1 MKLSCTILEQTL
13 RPLQQ
18 WYFPMGL
25 TLAVVIFNHG
35 LDSPEAPCSLTSAPI
50 WGCRHSPLRLWWRCS
65 WRRKWRCQL
74 VVIVQWQLALWWTR
88 GGSSPSSPSSRGSLG
103 WALTLQGT
111 PVAAKRSQGLG
122 LWLLCLEQWNDLCSC
137 GAKGQSWKR
146 SRTPEECSRS
156 LWPVYWMSYLRDI
169 YWFIGSFTHCTALD
183 SQNFGIRWIVK
194 VVKSFQLSELSR
206 PVIQSCKGNQEDCP
220 GPGFHELTALQSQS
234 AWGELSGP
242 SCAMLQMFRG
252 WECASSQKYCAS
264 CFKSFERLVIEVVAR
279 RPWRLLSIARIKAE
293 LFLSWMVSPFRLG
306 FTTLEVHAVSWC
318 WKS

>member
-1 MKLSCTILEQTL
+1 M
-13 RPLQQ
+13 
-18 WYFPMGL
+18 
-25 TLAVVIFNHG
+25 
-35 LDSPEAPCSLTSAPI
+35 
-50 WGCRHSPLRLWWRCS
+50 
-65 WRRKWRCQL
+65 
-74 VVIVQWQLALWWTR
+74 QLAAQVAVPAGR
-88 GGSSPSSPSSRGSLG
+88 HR
-103 WALTLQGT
+103 
-111 PVAAKRSQGLG
+111 PVAAGTLVDTWWFITIITWFTRLGVDTWGHPCCCERIRSQGLG
-122 LWLLCLEQWNDLCSC
+122 LWFLCLEQWDDLCSC

-252 WECASSQKYCAS
+252 WECASSQKMSEVLRQFQVIRAAGDRGCGPKAVKAS
-264 CFKSFERLVIEVVAR
+264 FYRSDQSWAF
-279 RPWRLLSIARIKAE
+279 SE
-293 LFLSWMVSPFRLG
+293 LNGFAVSPRLHHSRG
-306 FTTLEVHAVSWC
+306 GSCRILMLKVLS
-318 WKS
+318 